1 MSNQEENVMF
11 NMDDKDLV
19 IISTTIIGI
28 VSLFVL
34 ADPTTIVS
42 SIITGLMGIAVGRKT
57 VDKE

>member
-1 MSNQEENVMF
+1 MEEEKLMF

-57 VDKE
+57 VDK